1 MRICFYSTDP
11 KVAEIGSLLEGID
24 VSFASGLDEVQE
36 CVNSS
41 EEKILLFIDL
51 DGDKSEAEF
60 INSTFYEDTNVIR
73 LIITETAS
81 VKELKKHQLSD
92 VSAYGYIKKPL
103 TGQLIASLVNN
114 FEMAD
119 YVEENNLLNEG
130 DKAVEEAEL
139 TFVGL
144 KKPDFDEAP
153 AETEEDDEDEVFE
166 AAPMQMPKPGEDD
179 DEDMDNI
186 LEFVGGDSDSDAKT
200 ATDIQD
206 APEEEVKLTH
216 DETKVLEKHGVLN
229 ENWKVTYESELNEK
243 IQAKFDRV
251 FSEGAGGLPDFEI
264 AEPTLETDDD
274 DFDESTGEADV
285 AAISL
290 DLGGGDEDEEAS
302 APAMDLS
309 DNESS
314 SPSMDLSDEEYLE
327 ESSKQDIVA
336 PPAETDEATGDFD
349 VEEMMSADDSEQ
361 SEAVGEIEEPQQ
373 LDETP
378 QTSEVSMTD
387 HDDEDDILD
396 FNIPDGDEDSDESVA
411 PEEAEGM
418 QFDALE
424 EDDETEAEDGDEL
437 GFSIDEDSDE
447 EEGESDSEAV
457 AGLEF
462 GAEDEEDEAIDL
474 GGADEELTAAP
485 EPAEDLD
492 LGDDDGDELDLGGGG
507 DDIEMS
513 ADAGFDDELD
523 LGDDDMD
530 LDLSEEEVEASNA
543 ALDMSGDLDLDAM
556 DDDIDVSDV
565 DDNPMGDMD
574 LDAID
579 EETNEVETLQA
590 TDEEETAEVVTLEAS
605 DDDIL
610 DFGGG
615 DASEETYEVVDLG
628 DDDDGIDDEATVAT
642 MLFQNDDA
650 TREALEAA
658 KAPEEIS
665 EVGDDVDL
673 ASLIEEEDDE
683 EEDLGFRLGEEEEDD
698 GMTETLLGTSEEDD
712 DHTGDAT
719 ETLFS
724 SSAAEDDDA
733 TQPTMVAPVVQ
744 QAASSFT
751 PSSGD
756 ETIEI
761 TPPEKRVASAYNE
774 DELMRLQATIR
785 QLREERDGLL
795 KDINDLKTEKKL
807 VDQENLG
814 LKAELDEVKI
824 ELTIVKKRHLDEI
837 EEMNYRIRL
846 SDEKKAIAEEKSRQM
861 QKEFDRLSQ
870 KVRIDFNQVKQRE
883 KELESQLELVT
894 MDSESQVRSRD
905 VKILELKRKIDQL
918 EFNMENSAI
927 KESKAREDKVKI
939 EEKLAKIMKTL
950 RGSIQVLEDDLEL
963 DEELIEKIKKV

>member
-24 VSFASGLDEVQE
+24 VNFASRLDEVQE

-41 EEKILLFIDL
+41 EEKLLLFIDL
-51 DGDKSEAEF
+51 DGDKSQAEF
-60 INSTFYEDTNVIR
+60 INSTFYEDSRVIR

-166 AAPMQMPKPGEDD
+166 AAPMQMPKPSVDD

-186 LEFVGGDSDSDAKT
+186 LEFGGGDSDFEAKT
-200 ATDIQD
+200 ATDI
-206 APEEEVKLTH
+206 PEEEVKLSH
-216 DETKVLEKHGVLN
+216 EETKVLEKHGVLN
-229 ENWKVTYESELNEK
+229 ENWKVTYESDLNEK

-264 AEPTLETDDD
+264 AEPTPETDDD
-274 DFDESTGEADV
+274 DFDESTGEADL

-290 DLGGGDEDEEAS
+290 DLGGGDEDDKAS

-309 DNESS
+309 DNDSS
-314 SPSMDLSDEEYLE
+314 SPSIDLSDEEYLE
-327 ESSKQDIVA
+327 ESAKQDIVA
-336 PPAETDEATGDFD
+336 PAETDEATGYFD
-349 VEEMMSADDSEQ
+349 VEEMMSVDDSEEF
-361 SEAVGEIEEPQQ
+361 EAVSEIEEPQQ
-373 LDETP
+373 LEEAP
-378 QTSEVSMTD
+378 ETSEVSMTD
-387 HDDEDDILD
+387 HEDDILD
-396 FNIPDGDEDSDESVA
+396 FNIPDGDEDSDELAA
-411 PEEAEGM
+411 PEEAEEM
-418 QFDALE
+418 QFDVLE
-424 EDDETEAEDGDEL
+424 EDDETEAEDSDEI
-437 GFSIDEDSDE
+437 GFAIDEDSDE
-447 EEGESDSEAV
+447 EEGESDLEAV

-492 LGDDDGDELDLGGGG
+492 LGDYDGDELDLGGGG

-513 ADAGFDDELD
+513 VDAGSDDELD
-523 LGDDDMD
+523 LDDDMD
-530 LDLSEEEVEASNA
+530 LDLSDEEIEASNA

-556 DDDIDVSDV
+556 DDDIDVGDV

-574 LDAID
+574 LDAMD

-590 TDEEETAEVVTLEAS
+590 SDEEETAEVATLEAS
-605 DDDIL
+605 DDDDDDEIL

-615 DASEETYEVVDLG
+615 DAAEEADEVVG
-628 DDDDGIDDEATVAT
+628 FDDDNDGIEDEATVAT

-665 EVGDDVDL
+665 EGGDDVDL
-673 ASLIEEEDDE
+673 ASLIEEEDDD
-683 EEDLGFRLGEEEEDD
+683 EEDLGFSLVEEEEDD
-698 GMTETLLGTSEEDD
+698 GMTETLLGASEEDD
-712 DHTGDAT
+712 DHTGDVT
-719 ETLFS
+719 ETLLS

-744 QAASSFT
+744 QAVSSFT

-870 KVRIDFNQVKQRE
+870 KVRIDFNSVKQRE

-905 VKILELKRKIDQL
+905 MKILELKRKIDQL